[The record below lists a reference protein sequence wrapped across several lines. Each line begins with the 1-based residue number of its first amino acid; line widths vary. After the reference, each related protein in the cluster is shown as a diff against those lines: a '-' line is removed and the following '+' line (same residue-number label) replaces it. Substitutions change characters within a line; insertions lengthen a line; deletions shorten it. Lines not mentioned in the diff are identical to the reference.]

1 MTDRNQSN
9 RYEGGDLVVESL
21 KNLGVGQIFSVS
33 GGPINSI
40 YRAAAAH
47 GLPLVHTRHEAA
59 AGFMAEAVLRQTGV
73 PGVVAVTVGPGVT
86 NTVTPAFVAGRA
98 GTPLL
103 ILGGQVP
110 TPMFDRGAILAGDSV
125 AIMTP
130 VTKWSARV
138 LQTERIPEYIEA
150 AWRHMWSGRPGPVFL
165 EIPADVLSAQV
176 ARLPP
181 ARYQVP
187 RPGLDPEAGAA
198 LAAALSRARRPLLV
212 VGDDCHWAPPARL
225 REVIETLGLPFVTA
239 RLARG
244 VVDERHPLWAGVGYV
259 PANETLGRALGEA
272 DLVMLL
278 GHHFEAD
285 LGYGQAVREDA
296 AVVQCVVDAGTLGRN
311 RRATV
316 GVVAAPA
323 AVIDFMAGLAPG
335 PVEEAWVEAT
345 TGAWNAERE
354 AQAGG
359 DPASPPVHPVA
370 AVDAVVAALPENT
383 VYVTS
388 HGNVDFWADAR
399 IRVPGHR
406 HYLRAGQAGALGTEI
421 PYGIGAKFAEP
432 DRPVVIFVGDGGV
445 GYHALEL
452 DTAERHGRP
461 VVVVVLDDQKWSA
474 IALPQ
479 QRSYGEDYEMD
490 LPARDWPGLARALG
504 GFGATARTLEEIGQ
518 AVQDALAS
526 NQPAIVQVPVRAVLS
541 PYMDY
546 VSR

>member
-1 MTDRNQSN
+1 MVETSQSN

-21 KNLGVGQIFSVS
+21 KNLGVGQVFSVS
-33 GGPINSI
+33 GGVINSI

-47 GLPLVHTRHEAA
+47 DLPLIHTRHEAA
-59 AGFMAEAVLRQTGV
+59 AGFMADAVSRQTGV
-73 PGVVAVTVGPGVT
+73 PGVAAVTVGPGVT

-110 TPMFDRGAILAGDSV
+110 TPAFDRGAILEGNHV
-125 AIMTP
+125 EIMAP

-150 AWRHMWSGRPGPVFL
+150 AWRHMLSGRPGPVFL

-176 ARLPP
+176 ARMPP
-181 ARYQVP
+181 AQYEKP
-187 RPGLDPEAGAA
+187 RPGLDPAASAA
-198 LAAALSRARRPLLV
+198 LAEALSTARRPLLI
-212 VGDDCHWAPPARL
+212 VGDDCHWDPPARL
-225 REVIETLGLPFVTA
+225 REVIEKLRLPFVTA

-272 DLVMLL
+272 DLVILL

-285 LGYGQAVREDA
+285 LGYGQAVRQDA
-296 AVVQCVVDAGTLGRN
+296 AVVQCVIDSSTLGRN
-311 RRATV
+311 RRATL

-323 AVIDFMAGLAPG
+323 AAIDFMAGLAPG
-335 PVEEAWVEAT
+335 PVEAAWVEAT
-345 TGAWNAERE
+345 TGAWNAERA
-354 AQAGG
+354 AQGG
-359 DPASPPVHPVA
+359 SDPATPPIHPVA
-370 AVDAVVAALPENT
+370 AVDAVIAALPEDT
-383 VYVTS
+383 IYVTS

-406 HYLRAGQAGALGTEI
+406 HYLRAGQAGALGAEI

-432 DRPVVIFVGDGGV
+432 GRPVVVFVGDGGA

-504 GFGATARTLEEIGQ
+504 GYGAYAQTIDEIGQ
-518 AVQDALAS
+518 AAKDALAS
-526 NQPAIVQVPVRAVLS
+526 NKPAIVQVPVRSVLS

-546 VSR
+546 VTR